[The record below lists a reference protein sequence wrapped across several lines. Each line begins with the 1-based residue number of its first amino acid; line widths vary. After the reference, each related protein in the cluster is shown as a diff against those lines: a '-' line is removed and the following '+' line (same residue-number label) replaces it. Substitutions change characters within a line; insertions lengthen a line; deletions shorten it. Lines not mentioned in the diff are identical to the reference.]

1 MYVFEGKKGRKDV
14 KIPHAQLLVDLT
26 KEYHGKEHVLY
37 ADSYFT
43 NPTVM
48 RALDAVGIKMCGSV
62 RSNSRGLP
70 AMDATQ
76 VKNLQWGQSIK
87 KTKGDMTYVVWKDK
101 SLLKVIYNHQ
111 VVERNLTVERYDE
124 DNKLVHI
131 PIPSAIKDYYHHA
144 RGVDVIN
151 QLHYSY
157 LVGRKARRCW
167 PRLAWWLIDMCI
179 INAFRLYQKNRTHVS
194 HLDFRKGLMHQL
206 VKQDRSSSSSA
217 AASSHPQPHNGLA
230 KEHYPIYDREEKDCK
245 VCSHQPDNRV
255 RSNYVCNSCKVH
267 LCVGKCFG
275 TFHE

>member
-1 MYVFEGKKGRKDV
+1 M
-14 KIPHAQLLVDLT
+14 H
-26 KEYHGKEHVLY
+26 
-37 ADSYFT
+37 
-43 NPTVM
+43 
-48 RALDAVGIKMCGSV
+48 ALDAVDIKMCGSV

-87 KTKGDMTYVVWKDK
+87 MTEGDMTYVVWKDK
-101 SLLKVIYNHQ
+101 NLLKINYNHQ

-206 VKQDRSSSSSA
+206 VKQYRSSSSSA
-217 AASSHPQPHNGLA
+217 AASSHPQAHVYLA
-230 KEHYPIYDREEKDCK
+230 SDHYSVLGSEDRDCK
-245 VCSHQPDNRV
+245 VCSDRHSKRV
-255 RSNYVCNSCKVH
+255 RTNYFCNSCKAH
-267 LCVGKCFG
+267 LCLGACFSLY
-275 TFHE
+275 HQ